1 MPWHPRNHSIPVIEP
16 TEKPV
21 TVFRVFF
28 CVVPHLIQT
37 NLKVIPIDANY
48 PKQCSSAPT
57 GIVLPSCQQHPERL
71 ITNLLVTIKPAPKDR
86 QPNPAPP
93 TQRNQTNACKPLL
106 ENLTNQSVLAEML
119 TEYTDVFSQS
129 TTTLGRTGV
138 VCHMIDIGTN
148 PPIRQR
154 PYRSTPKDR
163 RSLL

>member
-1 MPWHPRNHSIPVIEP
+1 MQF
-16 TEKPV
+16 T
-21 TVFRVFF
+21 
-28 CVVPHLIQT
+28 T
-37 NLKVIPIDANY
+37 NRY
-48 PKQCSSAPT
+48 RQ
-57 GIVLPSCQQHPERL
+57 PSCQQHPERL
-71 ITNLLVTIKPAPKDR
+71 ITEPLGTLKPSPKDR

-93 TQRNQTNACKPLL
+93 TQRNQTNECKPLL

-154 PYRSTPKDR
+154 HYRSTPKDR

>member
-1 MPWHPRNHSIPVIEP
+1 ME
-16 TEKPV
+16 
-21 TVFRVFF
+21 
-28 CVVPHLIQT
+28 HLIHS
-37 NLKVIPIDANY
+37 NLEVIPIDANY

-93 TQRNQTNACKPLL
+93 TQPNQTNECKPPLA
-106 ENLTNQSVLAEML
+106 NLANSALSVQKESVLAEML

-154 PYRSTPKDR
+154 HYRSTPKDR